1 MCSYQWLEV
10 AWKDSAYSGVDC
22 PVKESAKAFFG
33 FIPAESWGDALA
45 RLFQMSSPE
54 KIQSDSLH

>member
-22 PVKESAKAFFG
+22 PVKEPAKAFFG
-33 FIPAESWGDALA
+33 SIPLESREDVLA
-45 RLFQMSSPE
+45 KLFQMSSPE